1 MKALGDPTLARIATQ
16 LDQWSNEAAF
26 KPVFDFYAGV
36 LGRDGVRRK
45 LVARLGPE
53 AGDIL
58 DEFLNFCLAQEK
70 TGTPGLE
77 AFLATLESTA
87 PEVKREM
94 DQGRA
99 EVRIMTAHA
108 AKGLEAPVVFLVDNG
123 ARPFSEQHLPRLL
136 PFYPAGKLWQGKGYL
151 WRAAADIANG
161 NSRTAAARIKEAAE
175 EEYRRLLY
183 VCMTRAEDRLIVCG
197 YYGKQ
202 QPTAGTWHG
211 LVSAALAG
219 APETEALPDP
229 MLAGTRYRY
238 RVVKQASRPERAAE
252 AGQPVPLATEAPA
265 WLRQPVPPEPML
277 PRPLTPSRASAS
289 IESVADP
296 AIVVRSPVLDAGEE
310 PSLAI
315 ARGLAV
321 HRLLQILP
329 SMPEDERL
337 AAARRYVERV
347 GGGWLPDERGFAVRS
362 VMRVL
367 ADPRFAPIF
376 SPDSRAEV
384 GIAGTLEIGGIKRAI
399 SGKIDRLAVTAKEV
413 LIVDYKTNRPAPWR
427 LDEVSQTYVAQLA
440 LYRALLQPL
449 YPGRIVSA
457 ALLFTEAP
465 LLIAIPAAA
474 MDDALVRLTRA

>member
-1 MKALGDPTLARIATQ
+1 MAAAAVSLDRALRLKAAGDPSLAKIAAQ
-16 LDQWSNEAAF
+16 LDEWSNEAAF

-87 PEVKREM
+87 PEIKREM

-108 AKGLEAPVVFLVDNG
+108 AKGLEAPVVFPGRQRRPAVQRTAFAAPAAVRCRPASSGRARAISG
-123 ARPFSEQHLPRLL
+123 APPPISPTAIRGL
-136 PFYPAGKLWQGKGYL
+136 
-151 WRAAADIANG
+151 
-161 NSRTAAARIKEAAE
+161 AAARIKEAAE

-183 VCMTRAEDRLIVCG
+183 VGMTRAEDRLIVCG
-197 YYGKQ
+197 YYGKI

-211 LVSAALAG
+211 LVSAALAS
-219 APETEALPDP
+219 APEAEALPDP
-229 MLAGTRYRY
+229 LLPGTRHRF
-238 RVVKQASRPERAAE
+238 RVVKQQPPSQRVGE
-252 AGQPVPLATEAPA
+252 AQPLQPSAQQAPA
-265 WLRQPVPPEPML
+265 WLRQPVPPEPLL

-289 IESVADP
+289 IEGVSDA
-296 AIVVRSPVLDAGEE
+296 AISPRSPVLDAGEE

-329 SMPEDERL
+329 GLAEDERDGGG
-337 AAARRYVERV
+337 AALRRARRRCLAPRRTRIRRAL
-347 GGGWLPDERGFAVRS
+347 GDAGACRSALRPDLLAGFAGRGGYC
-362 VMRVL
+362 RH
-367 ADPRFAPIF
+367 ARNRRR
-376 SPDSRAEV
+376 RA
-384 GIAGTLEIGGIKRAI
+384 GDLGQ
-399 SGKIDRLAVTAKEV
+399 D
-413 LIVDYKTNRPAPWR
+413 RPAR
-427 LDEVSQTYVAQLA
+427 GDRQA
-440 LYRALLQPL
+440 RC
-449 YPGRIVSA
+449 
-457 ALLFTEAP
+457 
-465 LLIAIPAAA
+465 
-474 MDDALVRLTRA
+474 

>member
-1 MKALGDPTLARIATQ
+1 VAQ
-16 LDQWSNEAAF
+16 LDRWSNEAAF

-36 LGRDGVRRK
+36 LGRDGARRR

-87 PEVKREM
+87 PEIKREM

-108 AKGLEAPVVFLVDNG
+108 AKGLEAPVVFLIDNG
-123 ARPFSEQHLPRLL
+123 ARPFSEQFLPRLL
-136 PFYPAGKLWQGKGYL
+136 PFDPTGKLWQGKGYL

-161 NSRTAAARIKEAAE
+161 NSRLAAARIKEAAE

-183 VCMTRAEDRLIVCG
+183 VGMTRAEDRLIVCG
-197 YYGKQ
+197 YFGKQ

-219 APETEALPDP
+219 APEAEALPDP
-229 MLAGTRYRY
+229 LLQGMRYRF
-238 RVVKQASRPERAAE
+238 RVVKQPERFDR
-252 AGQPVPLATEAPA
+252 AGEVGRPVPSPKEEAPA
-265 WLRQPVPPEPML
+265 WLRQPVPPEPVL

-289 IESVADP
+289 IEGVSDP
-296 AIVVRSPVLDAGEE
+296 ATSPRSPVLDAGEE

-329 SMPEDERL
+329 GLPEDERL
-337 AAARRYVERV
+337 AAAQRYIERV
-347 GGGWLPDERGFAVRS
+347 GGAWLPDERGFAVRS

-367 ADPRFAPIF
+367 ADSRFAPIF
-376 SPDSRAEV
+376 SPESRAEV
-384 GIAGTLEIGGIKRAI
+384 GIAGTLAIGGVERSI
-399 SGKIDRLAVTAKEV
+399 SGKIDRLAVTEKEV

-427 LDEVSQTYVAQLA
+427 LDEVPQAYIAQLA

-449 YPGRIVSA
+449 YPGRTVSA

-465 LLIAIPAAA
+465 LLIAVPAAA